1 MADEKRVV
9 TITDFQQRLL
19 VRGMNDFRNDLIQE
33 GKPTEDV
40 DEVLLMVIDAPTQ
53 KEKKRLD
60 REAR

>member
-1 MADEKRVV
+1 MADDKRVV

>member
-1 MADEKRVV
+1 MADDKRVV
-9 TITDFQQRLL
+9 TLTDFQQRLL